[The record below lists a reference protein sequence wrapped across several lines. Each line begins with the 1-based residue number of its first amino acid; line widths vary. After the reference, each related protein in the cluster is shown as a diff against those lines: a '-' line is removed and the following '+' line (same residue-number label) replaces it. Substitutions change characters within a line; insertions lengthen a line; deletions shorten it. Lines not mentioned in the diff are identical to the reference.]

1 MPCLSSASTA
11 CADALKLLSCPRSA
25 ASSCSAAWVDA
36 FALSIWSLTPS
47 AVCSLSRSSLMS
59 SSTSASL
66 RTSDCCRHWRS
77 VLITVFASSFMAF
90 MSNPL
95 SALGRKWR
103 HRSTSSTKDGS
114 SKFWR
119 LMRSTLPAAKEERSR
134 EDANGSPPK
143 PMSPPK
149 PGSSA
154 SAGITEPRVEL
165 TMPEEFM
172 FMPMPMLFMPM
183 PMFMFMLTE
192 GAVTGRATGMDVCA
206 GLFSAIGAMDI
217 LARGGRLAAVAPGAG
232 APSRS
237 APVVSCSKGM
247 ARDCRIMLSRLTTL
261 RRARNELRSATP
273 ETRREGSEA
282 VIDASP
288 TDGS

>member
-1 MPCLSSASTA
+1 
-11 CADALKLLSCPRSA
+11 
-25 ASSCSAAWVDA
+25 
-36 FALSIWSLTPS
+36 
-47 AVCSLSRSSLMS
+47 
-59 SSTSASL
+59 
-66 RTSDCCRHWRS
+66 
-77 VLITVFASSFMAF
+77 
-90 MSNPL
+90 
-95 SALGRKWR
+95 
-103 HRSTSSTKDGS
+103 
-114 SKFWR
+114 
-119 LMRSTLPAAKEERSR
+119 
-134 EDANGSPPK
+134 
-143 PMSPPK
+143 
-149 PGSSA
+149 
-154 SAGITEPRVEL
+154 
-165 TMPEEFM
+165 
-172 FMPMPMLFMPM
+172 
-183 PMFMFMLTE
+183 MFMFMLTE

-217 LARGGRLAAVAPGAG
+217 LAEAGLAAVAPGAG